1 MLFFAI
7 TIDKKPS
14 YLQHTLISPIPCF
27 KGCFYPCV
35 FKYDILK
42 IAKTKRERRFIKFSS
57 VEYKGRIYMTPQV
70 SVYSLIATL
79 FCSLVRLI
87 RLGRIVILLSL
98 MYMLAGVF
106 F

>member
-70 SVYSLIATL
+70 SVYPLIATL
-79 FCSLVRLI
+79 SVCSLVRLI
-87 RLGRIVILLSL
+87 RLGGIVIL
-98 MYMLAGVF
+98 
-106 F
+106 